1 MILLQLK
8 LTQHNNR
15 PNKTNLDECILFE
28 HVVNLLNAPLI
39 LMMLLR
45 LTVPAPFINLLMTPA
60 VCVAMQAI
68 TNVASAHRG
77 FGGLGIATM
86 R

>member
-1 MILLQLK
+1 MQLE

-15 PNKTNLDECILFE
+15 ANKTNLDEIILFE
-28 HVVNLLNAPLI
+28 HTVNLLNVPLI

-45 LTVPAPFINLLMTPA
+45 LTVPEPHVDLLKTPA
-60 VCVAMQAI
+60 VCVAMEAI
-68 TNVASAHRG
+68 TNVAAAHRG
-77 FGGLGIATM
+77 FGGLGIALM